1 MLIVFALISG
11 LIIGGGSV
19 GIWLSRRWQQQIKD
33 AETSL
38 TELVSQHQ
46 QEQQAGKELRQQ
58 AADLSYQLN
67 EASKTIRYLESRQD
81 NLPAP

>member
-11 LIIGGGSV
+11 LIIGGGRV